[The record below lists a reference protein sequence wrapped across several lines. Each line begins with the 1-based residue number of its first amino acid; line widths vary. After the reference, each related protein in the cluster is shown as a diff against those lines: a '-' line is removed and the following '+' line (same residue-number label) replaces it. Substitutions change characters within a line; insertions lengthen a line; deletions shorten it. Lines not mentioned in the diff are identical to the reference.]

1 MGSTLGGMP
10 VMVVGAETA
19 LGEAV
24 TRRLLRTGGQVR
36 VYIDPEHDDL
46 IDDYRALGCKVARG
60 AVEDTSRL
68 EVALTQVH
76 TVIHAADSLLDEP
89 GEVLDALASVTEAAV
104 DANVRRLVWPSWIG
118 AAAPGDDWTRMAAEA
133 EQLLAGLP
141 FESVVLRR
149 ALTYGPG
156 DALTTAL
163 ASAELGAA
171 GPALHAPLWLGDLAD
186 ALVAADEQRGEGDDV
201 AQITVEL
208 AGPETMPLAQLAA
221 LLRDAAGSLSGL
233 SLPAHALGYLAQ
245 DRQPGE
251 GALGGSGLRVADAA
265 DHLTG

>member
-1 MGSTLGGMP
+1 MP

-36 VYIDPEHDDL
+36 VYIDPDHDDL

-60 AVEDTSRL
+60 TVEDTGRL

-76 TVIHAADSLLDEP
+76 TVIHAPDSLLDDP
-89 GEVLDALASVTEAAV
+89 AEVLDGLAAVAEAAV

-118 AAAPGDDWTRMAAEA
+118 APDPAGDAWLAMCAEA

-141 FESVVLRR
+141 FESVVIRR

-156 DALTTAL
+156 DALTTAV
-163 ASAELGAA
+163 ASAELGVA
-171 GPALHAPLWLGDLAD
+171 GPAVHAPLWLGDLAD
-186 ALVAADEQRGEGDDV
+186 ALAAADEQRGEGDDV

-208 AGPETMPLAQLAA
+208 AGPESMPLLQLAS
-221 LLRDAAGSLSGL
+221 LLREAVGSVGGL
-233 SLPAHALGYLAQ
+233 TLPGHALNYLAA
-245 DRQPGE
+245 DRLPGPD
-251 GALGGSGLRVADAA
+251 ALGATGTRVADALSR
-265 DHLTG
+265 LTG

>member
-1 MGSTLGGMP
+1 MP

-36 VYIDPEHDDL
+36 VYIDPDQDDL
-46 IDDYRALGCKVARG
+46 IEDYRALGCKVARG
-60 AVEDTSRL
+60 TVEDVGRL

-76 TVIHAADSLLDEP
+76 TVIHAQDSLLDEP
-89 GEVLDALASVTEAAV
+89 AEVLDGLAAVAEAAV

-118 AAAPGDDWTRMAAEA
+118 AGEPGDDAWLRMCADG

-141 FESVVLRR
+141 FESVVVRR

-163 ASAELGAA
+163 ASANLGAA
-171 GPALHAPLWLGDLAD
+171 ATATHAPLWLADLSD
-186 ALVAADEQRGEGDDV
+186 ALAVADQQRGEGEV

-208 AGPETMPLAQLAA
+208 AGPEPMALERLAS
-221 LLRDAAGSLSGL
+221 LLRDEVGSVSGL
-233 SLPAHALGYLAQ
+233 TLPRHALDYLAA
-245 DRQPGE
+245 DRLPGAD
-251 GALGGSGLRVADAA
+251 ALGASGTRVADALP
-265 DHLTG
+265 HLTG

>member
-1 MGSTLGGMP
+1 MP

-60 AVEDTSRL
+60 AVEDTGRL
-68 EVALTQVH
+68 EIALTQVH
-76 TVIHAADSLLDEP
+76 TVVHAPDSLLDDP
-89 GEVLDALASVTEAAV
+89 GEVLDGLAAVAEAAV
-104 DANVRRLVWPSWIG
+104 DANVRRLVWPSWLG
-118 AAAPGDDWTRMAAEA
+118 AADPGDDWLRMCAEA

-141 FESVVLRR
+141 MESVVIRR
-149 ALTYGPG
+149 AVTYGAG

-163 ASAELGAA
+163 ASVELGAA
-171 GPALHAPLWLGDLAD
+171 GPAMHAPLWLGDLAD
-186 ALVAADEQRGEGDDV
+186 ALVAADEQRGEGDEV

-208 AGPETMPLAQLAA
+208 AGPETMPLIHAAELLRQAVGSVAGLALPGHALSYLAA
-221 LLRDAAGSLSGL
+221 
-233 SLPAHALGYLAQ
+233 
-245 DRQPGE
+245 DRLPGE
-251 GALGGSGLRVADAA
+251 GALGASGLRLADTL
-265 DHLTG
+265 DRLTG